1 VTDDFIWVGQHPG
14 LDLCNTEPVIDGA
27 LVDLLTGPEALVAWA
42 AGAGIPAP
50 PESALSDRTVRWSR
64 ALRDGLRAALDP
76 PERDPDRLGH
86 VDGLLRPV
94 RGTLGL
100 ATTPDPRLVLRSGDP
115 DAQFRLDLAAA
126 TVPAL
131 GLDPT
136 RVRRCANP
144 ACVLLY
150 HDVSKAGRRRWC
162 DMAVC
167 GNRAKAAA
175 HLARAR
181 SAPSE

>member
-1 VTDDFIWVGQHPG
+1 VTDQFIWVGQHPG
-14 LDLCNTEPVIDGA
+14 LDLCNTEPVVDGA
-27 LVDLLTGPEALVAWA
+27 SVDLLTGPEALAAWA
-42 AGAGIPAP
+42 AEAGLPPVAP
-50 PESALSDRTVRWSR
+50 DALSDRTVRWAR

-86 VDGLLRPV
+86 VDALLRPV

-100 ATTPDPRLVLRSGDP
+100 APAPDPRLVLRSD
-115 DAQFRLDLAAA
+115 DLEAQFRLDLAAA

-131 GLDPT
+131 ALDPA
-136 RVRRCANP
+136 RVRRCASP

-175 HLARAR
+175 HLARSR
-181 SAPSE
+181 SAQ

>member
-1 VTDDFIWVGQHPG
+1 MTDTFIWVGQHPG
-14 LDLCNTEPVIDGA
+14 LDLCNTTPVIDGTP
-27 LVDLLTGPEALVAWA
+27 VDLLTGPEALVAWA
-42 AGAGIPAP
+42 AGAGLPVPPAG
-50 PESALSDRTVRWSR
+50 ALSDRTVRWSR

-76 PERDPDRLGH
+76 PARDPDRLGQ
-86 VDGLLRPV
+86 VDGLLHPV

-100 ATTPDPRLVLRSGDP
+100 ATAPDPRVVLRSDDP

-131 GLDPT
+131 ALDPA
-136 RVRRCANP
+136 RVRRCAGGT
-144 ACVLLY
+144 CVLLF

-162 DMAVC
+162 DMAIC

-175 HLARAR
+175 HLARSR
-181 SAPSE
+181 SDR

>member
-1 VTDDFIWVGQHPG
+1 VTHDFIWVGQHPG

-27 LVDLLTGPEALVAWA
+27 SVDLLTGPEALAAWA
-42 AGAGIPAP
+42 AGADLPAVDP
-50 PESALSDRTVRWSR
+50 GVLSEHTVRWAR
-64 ALRDGLRAALDP
+64 ALRDSLRAALDP
-76 PERDPDRLGH
+76 RGREPDRLGI
-86 VDGLLRPV
+86 VDGVLRPV
-94 RGTLGL
+94 RGSLGL
-100 ATTPDPRLVLRSGDP
+100 APPPDPRVVLRSEDP
-115 DAQFRLDLAAA
+115 EAQFRIDLAAA

-131 GLDPT
+131 VLDPA
-136 RVRRCANP
+136 RVRRCAGP
-144 ACVLLY
+144 ACVLLF

-181 SAPSE
+181 STR

>member
-1 VTDDFIWVGQHPG
+1 VTDQFIWVGQHPG
-14 LDLCNTEPVIDGA
+14 LDLCNTEPVVDGV
-27 LVDLLTGPEALVAWA
+27 LVELLEGPEALAAWA
-42 AGAGIPAP
+42 AEAGLPAVAP
-50 PESALSDRTVRWSR
+50 GALSDRTVRWSR
-64 ALRDGLRAALDP
+64 ALRDGLSAALDP
-76 PERDPDRLGH
+76 PEQDPDRLGH
-86 VDGLLRPV
+86 VDAVLRPV

-100 ATTPDPRLVLRSGDP
+100 APAPDPRLVLRSDDP

-131 GLDPT
+131 ALDPD

-144 ACVLLY
+144 ACVLLF

-162 DMAVC
+162 DMATC

-175 HLARAR
+175 HLARSR
-181 SAPSE
+181 SAG

>member
-1 VTDDFIWVGQHPG
+1 VTDQFIWVGQHPG
-14 LDLCNTEPVIDGA
+14 LDLCNTEPVVDGV
-27 LVDLLTGPEALVAWA
+27 LVELLEGPEALAAWA
-42 AGAGIPAP
+42 AEAGLPAVAP
-50 PESALSDRTVRWSR
+50 GALSDRTVRWSR

-76 PERDPDRLGH
+76 PEQDPDRLGH
-86 VDGLLRPV
+86 VDAVLRPV

-100 ATTPDPRLVLRSGDP
+100 APAPDPRLVLRSDDP
-115 DAQFRLDLAAA
+115 DAQFRLDLAAV

-131 GLDPT
+131 ALDPD

-144 ACVLLY
+144 ACVLLF

-162 DMAVC
+162 DMATC

-175 HLARAR
+175 HLARSR
-181 SAPSE
+181 SAG

>member
-1 VTDDFIWVGQHPG
+1 MTDQFIWVGQHPG
-14 LDLCNTEPVIDGA
+14 LDLCNTEPVVDGV
-27 LVDLLTGPEALVAWA
+27 LVELLEGPEALAAWA
-42 AGAGIPAP
+42 AEAGLPAVAP
-50 PESALSDRTVRWSR
+50 GALSDRTVRWSR

-76 PERDPDRLGH
+76 PEQDPDRLGH
-86 VDGLLRPV
+86 VDAVLRPV

-100 ATTPDPRLVLRSGDP
+100 APAPDPRLVLRSDDP

-131 GLDPT
+131 ALDPD

-144 ACVLLY
+144 ACVLLF

-162 DMAVC
+162 DMATC
-167 GNRAKAAA
+167 GNRAKSAA
-175 HLARAR
+175 HLERAR
-181 SAPSE
+181 SAS

>member
-27 LVDLLTGPEALVAWA
+27 FVDLLTGPEALAGWA
-42 AGAGIPAP
+42 AGAGLP
-50 PESALSDRTVRWSR
+50 PVDPGVLSDSTVRWSQ

-76 PERDPDRLGH
+76 PERDPHLLGQ

-100 ATTPDPRLVLRSGDP
+100 VPTPDPRVVLRSDDP
-115 DAQFRLDLAAA
+115 EAQFRLDLAAA

-131 GLDPT
+131 ALDPA
-136 RVRRCANP
+136 RVRRCAGP
-144 ACVLLY
+144 ACVLLF

-162 DMAVC
+162 DMAAC

-175 HLARAR
+175 HLARSR
-181 SAPSE
+181 STR